1 MRIIIDVVKKEECRN
16 GDVADYF
23 YEGEDLIIKVTSTGN
38 KFYDRAIAIHELS
51 ELSFLESKG
60 VPFSVVDDF
69 DKKCFEENKNEIAYG
84 DQPDCPYKKEHRSAE
99 NIERIFIQECGEDW
113 LIYDDIVNNL

>member
-69 DKKCFEENKNEIAYG
+69 DKKCFEENKNEIA
-84 DQPDCPYKKEHRSAE
+84 
-99 NIERIFIQECGEDW
+99 
-113 LIYDDIVNNL
+113 